1 MRRLASMVDGDP
13 GRFALGQAGGRW
25 TECAQNAHCGV
36 RFIPSYEKPR
46 RGLMGEN
53 PPFPKRG
60 GRCRFRY
67 GERIAQMVEFCE
79 PGRRDRCIARGGRI
93 SQKPA
98 PQARSPQPK
107 QPMCVPIGNA
117 PILKCAS
124 CTPYW
129 VRAGGTATTQLLYSL
144 EKSRYQAGFRLG
156 LVDIGLNCDLSSS
169 YD

>member
-1 MRRLASMVDGDP
+1 
-13 GRFALGQAGGRW
+13 
-25 TECAQNAHCGV
+25 
-36 RFIPSYEKPR
+36 
-46 RGLMGEN
+46 
-53 PPFPKRG
+53 
-60 GRCRFRY
+60 
-67 GERIAQMVEFCE
+67 MVEFCE

-93 SQKPA
+93 PQKPA
-98 PQARSPQPK
+98 PQALSPQPK

-144 EKSRYQAGFRLG
+144 EKSRYQSGFRLG